1 MLPHTDLINLKA
13 PSLQNAKTFQE
24 LIHFVVTCLD
34 NKSAICNLCQ
44 RKMER
49 GIELTAKMKTPNLKH
64 HLKTVHPE
72 IFNKLQETKHEN
84 SFKYL
89 KSARGER

>member
-1 MLPHTDLINLKA
+1 MNHN
-13 PSLQNAKTFQE
+13 SWF
-24 LIHFVVTCLD
+24 HLD
-34 NKSAICNLCQ
+34 AKSAVCNLCQ

-49 GIELTAKMKTPNLKH
+49 GVELTAKMKTPNLKH

-72 IFNKLQETKHEN
+72 IFNKLQGTTQEQ